1 MNLDGFTKIDIT
13 SPEYQS
19 TLSEKDKKKTLK
31 LIKFIDD
38 CLNSDEVKEFQR
50 KKFLELAT
58 YGSAQYSQKEIKQL
72 LKSKKI

>member
-31 LIKFIDD
+31 LIKFIED
-38 CLNSDEVKEFQR
+38 R
-50 KKFLELAT
+50 K
-58 YGSAQYSQKEIKQL
+58 SVV
-72 LKSKKI
+72 